1 MDSFDLRKFL
11 IENKLTTNSKLI
23 PEQVDEVNWKGL
35 AAGAAMTLAGITGAS
50 GQIKP
55 EYKAKIDSIQK
66 VQTLTPQ
73 QKRAEIQ
80 KIVQL
85 NRDEISGKKRE
96 DFLRTMAAAGFT
108 DEEQYKKYLAKN
120 AKKADVG
127 LDGLETDKA
136 CKRGE
141 KKGSCSTGQTMGGG
155 SLKDTK

>member
-1 MDSFDLRKFL
+1 MDNFDLRNFL
-11 IENKLTTNSKLI
+11 IENKLTTNSKVLT
-23 PEQVDEVNWKGL
+23 EGVDEGLLGKGL
-35 AAGAAMTLAGITGAS
+35 LAGLLMTAGLTW

-108 DEEQYKKYLAKN
+108 DEEEYKKYLAKN
-120 AKKADVG
+120 AKKKDIG
-127 LDGLETDKA
+127 LTGLEVGKV

-141 KKGSCSTGQTMGGG
+141 KKGSCSTGQTMGGD
-155 SLKDTK
+155 SLRDVN